1 MIRFFITLI
10 LLTILSFG
18 ARAQV
23 FNYSKSVNCSKV
35 DVISIDITLDSLQ
48 NEGQDKYRIYYTF
61 DIDLFKNGNKIDLDS
76 QFSTCELE
84 IEMEIEIEILCQN
97 LKFISEIDIDR
108 EFENGFGSNSFIVN
122 GKTKKKKLIGQNNFS
137 LQSLNCDKI
146 KMDIDEVEI
155 EFDDCNYSSDECEI
169 EIEDEV
175 TLKAIESGLPIELI
189 TFDAI
194 KKDRQV
200 ELSWKTATET
210 NNDFFT
216 IARSVDGKYWEDL
229 QYIEGAGNSVQVQD
243 YSYTDDAPYAGISYY
258 RLTQTDFDGTQ
269 KTFPIVSVEQKD
281 LEVLQAYPNPVVHTV
296 TLMGVKENQAIRIF
310 NAVGIEVT
318 ENTQVSISP
327 SKKTLI
333 NMNDL
338 PKGVYY
344 IVNGAKQIKVL
355 KQ

>member
-1 MIRFFITLI
+1 MIRFFITLFFAI
-10 LLTILSFG
+10 
-18 ARAQV
+18 
-23 FNYSKSVNCSKV
+23 
-35 DVISIDITLDSLQ
+35 VISFSLTAQNHFTISVEVQGNRTIVIELITTGVEINGSTTPPYSCPNGYNYNIL
-48 NEGQDKYRIYYTF
+48 F
-61 DIDLFKNGNKIDLDS
+61 DYSIKS
-76 QFSTCELE
+76 Y
-84 IEMEIEIEILCQN
+84 
-97 LKFISEIDIDR
+97 
-108 EFENGFGSNSFIVN
+108 NSN
-122 GKTKKKKLIGQNNFS
+122 GKETGFNQIYTLQGVFICNIWKGDSSCNSASVES
-137 LQSLNCDKI
+137 LMCDKI
-146 KMDIDEVEI
+146 TFEIDMQGYDGP
-155 EFDDCNYSSDECEI
+155 EFITVPGTS
-169 EIEDEV
+169 V
-175 TLKAIESGLPIELI
+175 LPIELI

-229 QYIEGAGNSVQVQD
+229 QYIEGAGNSVQVQE

-269 KTFPIVSVEQKD
+269 KTFPIVSVEEKD

-338 PKGVYY
+338 PKGMYY

>member
-1 MIRFFITLI
+1 MKHFIFI
-10 LLTILSFG
+10 LLLFIFLSPGVNAQYNFTASVIRSDGVTLVVELTASGINVTNNGGGCTYRIVYNTSVKFYRNGIEMQNNLPTINTLQGTFICENQTSFFG
-18 ARAQV
+18 IPNSVGTTINQK
-23 FNYSKSVNCSKV
+23 SSTQSVNGLSNCTN
-35 DVISIDITLDSLQ
+35 ISLENLMCKRVVFQI
-48 NEGQDKYRIYYTF
+48 GF
-61 DIDLFKNGNKIDLDS
+61 HNGG
-76 QFSTCELE
+76 
-84 IEMEIEIEILCQN
+84 
-97 LKFISEIDIDR
+97 
-108 EFENGFGSNSFIVN
+108 NGYSGSI
-122 GKTKKKKLIGQNNFS
+122 
-137 LQSLNCDKI
+137 
-146 KMDIDEVEI
+146 EVEA
-155 EFDDCNYSSDECEI
+155 SSP
-169 EIEDEV
+169 
-175 TLKAIESGLPIELI
+175 LPIELI
-189 TFDAI
+189 AFDAI

-229 QYIEGAGNSVQVQD
+229 QYIEGAGNSVQVQE

>member
-1 MIRFFITLI
+1 MIRFFITLFFA
-10 LLTILSFG
+10 LLIGFG
-18 ARAQV
+18 AKGQYV
-23 FNYSKSVNCSKV
+23 YSYTGVTTPAWHNDKREIEININV
-35 DVISIDITLDSLQ
+35 TLDSIFNSGGTHYGIYFSYNITFRHHGVDITSQMPTIKEGSPYNFFDNLRLNIGCGGTMTDVGLIPLINNMGYSGYGLAYNNQ
-48 NEGQDKYRIYYTF
+48 YLEGITNPTIGNLGCNKVVFHIGYPGLNE
-61 DIDLFKNGNKIDLDS
+61 S
-76 QFSTCELE
+76 QVV
-84 IEMEIEIEILCQN
+84 
-97 LKFISEIDIDR
+97 
-108 EFENGFGSNSFIVN
+108 EN
-122 GKTKKKKLIGQNNFS
+122 T
-137 LQSLNCDKI
+137 
-146 KMDIDEVEI
+146 
-155 EFDDCNYSSDECEI
+155 
-169 EIEDEV
+169 
-175 TLKAIESGLPIELI
+175 GLPIELI

-229 QYIEGAGNSVQVQD
+229 QYIEGAGNSVQVQE

>member
-1 MIRFFITLI
+1 MIRFFITLFFAI
-10 LLTILSFG
+10 
-18 ARAQV
+18 
-23 FNYSKSVNCSKV
+23 
-35 DVISIDITLDSLQ
+35 VISFSLTAQNHFTTSVEVQGNKTIVIELITTGVEINGSTTPP
-48 NEGQDKYRIYYTF
+48 YTCPDGYNYNVLF
-61 DIDLFKNGNKIDLDS
+61 DYSIKAYNNQGKEVEFKNIYTLQGVFICNNETSFFDLPNSLDEGSGKTVGNIWKGDS
-76 QFSTCELE
+76 DCNSATVESLYCNEIVFE
-84 IEMEIEIEILCQN
+84 IEM
-97 LKFISEIDIDR
+97 KGYD
-108 EFENGFGSNSFIVN
+108 GSRYITVP
-122 GKTKKKKLIGQNNFS
+122 GTS
-137 LQSLNCDKI
+137 L
-146 KMDIDEVEI
+146 
-155 EFDDCNYSSDECEI
+155 
-169 EIEDEV
+169 
-175 TLKAIESGLPIELI
+175 LPIELI

-229 QYIEGAGNSVQVQD
+229 QYIEGAGNSVQVQE

-318 ENTQVSISP
+318 ENTQFSISP

>member
-1 MIRFFITLI
+1 MIRFFITLFFA
-10 LLTILSFG
+10 LLIGFG
-18 ARAQV
+18 AKAQYD
-23 FNYSKSVNCSKV
+23 FNYTTTSTKKDYNG
-35 DVISIDITLDSLQ
+35 DNRNITIVIDFTLDSL
-48 NEGQDKYRIYYTF
+48 YR
-61 DIDLFKNGNKIDLDS
+61 
-76 QFSTCELE
+76 
-84 IEMEIEIEILCQN
+84 
-97 LKFISEIDIDR
+97 
-108 EFENGFGSNSFIVN
+108 
-122 GKTKKKKLIGQNNFS
+122 
-137 LQSLNCDKI
+137 
-146 KMDIDEVEI
+146 
-155 EFDDCNYSSDECEI
+155 NYSSYPQGHYGFYFSYSIKFYHNNYELASNEGYLFDNLRLKFRCNSNGETDFGLPLNGGVGSSLAYNSKYSNNLASE
-169 EIEDEV
+169 
-175 TLKAIESGLPIELI
+175 TLESLGCDQLQLIAGGPGLSVDVVLNGISTLPIELI

-216 IARSVDGKYWEDL
+216 IARSVDGMDWQNL
-229 QYIEGAGNSVQVQD
+229 QYIEGAGNSTQVKD
-243 YSYTDDAPYAGISYY
+243 YSWIDNTPYAGISYY

-338 PKGVYY
+338 PKGMYY